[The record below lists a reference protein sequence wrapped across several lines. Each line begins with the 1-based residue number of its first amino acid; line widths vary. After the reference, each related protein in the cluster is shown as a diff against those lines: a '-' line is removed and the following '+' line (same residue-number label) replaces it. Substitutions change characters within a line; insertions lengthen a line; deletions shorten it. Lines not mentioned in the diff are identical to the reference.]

1 MMKMCYILCN
11 HFEYLIIC
19 ILQNFMNN
27 MFSHLDNAKLTA
39 AAIIMCIAMII
50 IVGILFIAE
59 NRLGRDTEE

>member
-1 MMKMCYILCN
+1 MIMSDIFCKAVEGI
-11 HFEYLIIC
+11 IIC
-19 ILQNFMNN
+19 SLQNFMNN

>member
-1 MMKMCYILCN
+1 MCHLLMFTSDYQ
-11 HFEYLIIC
+11 II
-19 ILQNFMNN
+19 QNFMNN